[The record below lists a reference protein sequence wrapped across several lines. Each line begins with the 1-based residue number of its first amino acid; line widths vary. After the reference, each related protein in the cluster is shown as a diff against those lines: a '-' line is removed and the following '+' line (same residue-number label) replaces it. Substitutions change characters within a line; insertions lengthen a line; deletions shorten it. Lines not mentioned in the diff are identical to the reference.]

1 MKKYSKKVVLAAIV
15 SISFAF
21 AVPAMAQSQH
31 PDPQPAVTVSGGASQ
46 ESGGITF
53 ANHGNMNGATA
64 SFDQGSGAN
73 YMVGGS
79 NVVGAAGVGSM
90 SGVQV
95 NVGTTGNTHVSSA
108 FGGTSNYAGAMTI
121 GSGCD
126 THANTSISG
135 SGSVQTGTVAS
146 IGMNSEGSTN
156 NGAYG
161 STATNG
167 NFSYSADP
175 RNSVSGQGLTVG
187 GGVSTVTNT
196 GNGFV
201 VTTHAGS
208 LSEGSVTGSAH
219 MPH

>member
-1 MKKYSKKVVLAAIV
+1 MKKYNVAVLATLA
-15 SISFAF
+15 AF
-21 AVPAMAQSQH
+21 LFTAPAMADSH
-31 PDPQPAVTVSGGASQ
+31 PEPQPAVTVSGGASQ

-146 IGMNSEGSTN
+146 IGMNSGGSTN

-175 RNSVSGQGLTVG
+175 HNSVSGQGLTVG